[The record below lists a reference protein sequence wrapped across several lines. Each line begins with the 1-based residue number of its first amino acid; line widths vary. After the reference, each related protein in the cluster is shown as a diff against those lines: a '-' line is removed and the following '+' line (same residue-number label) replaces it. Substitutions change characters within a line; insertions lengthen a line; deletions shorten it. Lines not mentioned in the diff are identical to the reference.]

1 VKSGVSVPALLCA
14 SLLAAPCFADAREC
28 IRQHEAGIAAKDERK
43 LVQAKPSFL
52 ACARD
57 ECPTAV
63 REECTELLAQIER
76 KVPSV
81 VVVVKDENG
90 RDLVDVRL
98 LVDGKVVSQELTG
111 QAIELD
117 PGKHEFRV
125 EHARSGTLTERV
137 LVVEGEKSRRVRFDF
152 PRKDPPKSPEAK
164 KPPAVR
170 ESRSIPVASYVLGG
184 IGVLALGSFGYF
196 ALSGR
201 AKENDLDVCS
211 PKCDP
216 AEVDVMRR
224 RYLIA
229 DISLGVAVVAF
240 GSAVGVAL
248 IPSDDRKSATLRLS
262 GSF

>member
-52 ACARD
+52 ACARA

-125 EHARSGTLTERV
+125 EHARSGTLTE
-137 LVVEGEKSRRVRFDF
+137 RVRFDF